1 METTSVKNH
10 HFDCKLYIFIIIL
23 MVLFLADEA
32 AEGVDSFELLP
43 SF

>member
-1 METTSVKNH
+1 METTSVKSH
-10 HFDCKLYIFIIIL
+10 HFDCIFIYFYNHFDS
-23 MVLFLADEA
+23 LFLADEA